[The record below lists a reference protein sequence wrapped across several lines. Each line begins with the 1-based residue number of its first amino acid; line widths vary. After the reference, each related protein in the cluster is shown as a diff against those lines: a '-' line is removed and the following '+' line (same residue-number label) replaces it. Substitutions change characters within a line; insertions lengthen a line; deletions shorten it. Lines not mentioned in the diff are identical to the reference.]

1 MIITITCMSIS
12 SFVLSSLFL
21 YNRMC
26 RSWII
31 CRRPHSCSF
40 VLMHCDGVW
49 LLTATGVSALLLTDQ
64 SGKPLAACGAEALRR
79 IGVEAIFQHLA
90 VDLNDM
96 FYTQPEWPRL
106 TDKARAEV
114 EGSCLE
120 PAVRACPS
128 QPSHGRRPATGA
140 PHGRM
145 PPHPPINR
153 RPRMGRSLLRFVA
166 AAADREPRA
175 ASKDTEGPRVHVDTR
190 PAPIGDF
197 DFGAVK
203 ARFLETA
210 T

>member
-1 MIITITCMSIS
+1 
-12 SFVLSSLFL
+12 
-21 YNRMC
+21 
-26 RSWII
+26 
-31 CRRPHSCSF
+31 
-40 VLMHCDGVW
+40 MHCDGVW

-145 PPHPPINR
+145 PPQPPIAR
-153 RPRMGRSLLRFVA
+153 RPHMALSLHTPRPRQPSVRLSQRKSQKVQPPTAVWLRLRGSSGSAGRPTPSTAGLAIAPAAMSL
-166 AAADREPRA
+166 
-175 ASKDTEGPRVHVDTR
+175 SM
-190 PAPIGDF
+190 
-197 DFGAVK
+197 
-203 ARFLETA
+203 
-210 T
+210 